1 MERTFPIDASKRK
14 RSNKSRQKE
23 EHHRL
28 EIMQACDKTN
38 LILLV
43 QSTHLDRLKEYIE
56 FKKSE
61 FHELVFQVEGS
72 TNEVTH

>member
-1 MERTFPIDASKRK
+1 
-14 RSNKSRQKE
+14 
-23 EHHRL
+23 
-28 EIMQACDKTN
+28 MQACDKTN

>member
-1 MERTFPIDASKRK
+1 
-14 RSNKSRQKE
+14 
-23 EHHRL
+23 
-28 EIMQACDKTN
+28 MQACDKTN

-43 QSTHLDRLKEYIE
+43 QSTHLDRFEEYIE